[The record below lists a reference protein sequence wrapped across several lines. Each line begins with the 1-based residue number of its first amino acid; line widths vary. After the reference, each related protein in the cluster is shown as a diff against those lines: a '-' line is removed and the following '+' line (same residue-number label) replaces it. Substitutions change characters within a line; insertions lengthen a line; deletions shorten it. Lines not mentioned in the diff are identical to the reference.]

1 MGFCKAQNRRFR
13 LPVRPGRAIGAVM
26 KHKLAMIL
34 ALLPV
39 MGACRRQPEVEVTE
53 TRVITTRDQAVKL
66 HATSDERF
74 RNTKPAPVRGD
85 TPDGWLQRPGTQF
98 RLLNYRFGESGL
110 GEVWVSVSAGSVM
123 ENVNRW
129 LLQFN
134 AAPLDAAG
142 FAKLRQVPVAD
153 GSGVWVVAEGE
164 YSPGMG
170 AASQSGYALAGVVAL
185 LGGDIITVKMVGP
198 KAEVLA
204 EHAVLENF
212 AKNLKLAD

>member
-1 MGFCKAQNRRFR
+1 
-13 LPVRPGRAIGAVM
+13 M
-26 KHKLAMIL
+26 KHAIPLIL
-34 ALLPV
+34 ALLP
-39 MGACRRQPEVEVTE
+39 MTGACRRQAEVEVTE
-53 TRVITTRDQAVKL
+53 TRVHTTRDQAVKL

-74 RNTKPAPVRGD
+74 RNSKPAPVLGE
-85 TPDGWLQRPGTQF
+85 TPAGWLQRPGTQF

-134 AAPLDAAG
+134 AAPLDAAS
-142 FAKLRQVPVAD
+142 FAKLRQVPLAG

-164 YSPGMG
+164 YAPGMG
-170 AASQSGYALAGVVAL
+170 APPQSGYALAGVIAR
-185 LGGDIITVKMVGP
+185 LGDDIVTVKMVGP
-198 KAEVLA
+198 RAEVLA
-204 EHAVLENF
+204 EHEVLENF

>member
-1 MGFCKAQNRRFR
+1 
-13 LPVRPGRAIGAVM
+13 M
-26 KHKLAMIL
+26 KHAIPLIL
-34 ALLPV
+34 ALLP
-39 MGACRRQPEVEVTE
+39 MTGACRRQAEVEVTE
-53 TRVITTRDQAVKL
+53 TRVHTTRDQAVKL

-74 RNTKPAPVRGD
+74 RNSKPAPVIGE
-85 TPDGWLQRPGTQF
+85 TPEGWLQRPGTQF

-134 AAPLDAAG
+134 APPLDAG
-142 FAKLRQVPVAD
+142 SFAKLRQVPLAG

-170 AASQSGYALAGVVAL
+170 APPQPGYALAGVIAR
-185 LGGDIITVKMVGP
+185 LGEDIVTVKMVGP

-204 EHAVLENF
+204 EHEVLENF